1 MSDDTIVDDVMYTCK
16 VFKISMQGIQDIEHE
31 LLFRRS

>member
-1 MSDDTIVDDVMYTCK
+1 MSDDIFVDDVMYTCK

-31 LLFRRS
+31 LFRRS